1 MTAATYLKNLVKMH
15 WSSEGDLIGLEEKRE
30 FRNQLVDVLLRVD
43 GLVLK
48 LLAEAVSCPNPI
60 SALQIYKQQALE
72 ITKTSYLGLQFFLE
86 TRACEA

>member
-15 WSSEGDLIGLEEKRE
+15 WSSEGAIGLEEKRE

-60 SALQIYKQQALE
+60 FALHFTSNKLE
-72 ITKTSYLGLQFFLE
+72 ITKPSHLELRILE
-86 TRACEA
+86 TSACEA